1 MFVSYTSYNFRKSK
15 SIKNICLIILLAVLV
30 SNCKDETVNP
40 PAEIKIYFKGLAETD
55 VNGWQITLDT
65 TDWRTNDTWVK
76 QESDL
81 FKASYQS
88 GCLQSFKN
96 EIVAYPNPGIGF
108 FSLQLSK
115 LASTRVEFRL
125 VDENFKTLISSDTL
139 TTNSICFD
147 VRDFGIKDTLR
158 LYYRFIENNCEFRG
172 HGDIL
177 IQ

>member
-1 MFVSYTSYNFRKSK
+1 M
-15 SIKNICLIILLAVLV
+15 KNICLFILLAVFV

-40 PAEIKIYFKGLAETD
+40 LAETKIYFKGIAETD
-55 VNGWQITLDT
+55 VKGWQITLDN
-65 TDWRTNDTWVK
+65 TDWKTNDTWVK
-76 QESDL
+76 QEFDL

-88 GCLQSFKN
+88 GCVQSFKN
-96 EIVAYPNPGIGF
+96 EIAAYPNPGTGF

-125 VDENFKTLISSDTL
+125 VDENFQTLISSDTL
-139 TTNSICFD
+139 TNSSIHFD
-147 VRDFGIKDTLR
+147 IRDFGIKDTLR

-177 IQ
+177 IH